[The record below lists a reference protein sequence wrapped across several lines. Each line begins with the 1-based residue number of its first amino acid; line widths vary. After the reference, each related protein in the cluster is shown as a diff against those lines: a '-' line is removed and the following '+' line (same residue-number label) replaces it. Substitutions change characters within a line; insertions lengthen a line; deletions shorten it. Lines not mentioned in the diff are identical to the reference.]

1 MEVESAP
8 DAVNDVEDVSV
19 GFAVDEVADDPA
31 KDEDVEVVET
41 LVADTVHEVLSVVF
55 KEAEEVSTDDVGA
68 TDSDEVTVV
77 ETDAG
82 STAFMPAIIGG
93 ASRGIGPDGEL
104 TPAGIGSVGVS
115 TGGVGAF
122 AGGVGA
128 FAGSFGAFA
137 GSFDGS
143 TGGSGAFAGSF
154 GAFAGSFDGSTGES
168 GSGTGV
174 LGGLI
179 GRVGDAELVLFV
191 EDVLY
196 PVDED
201 WKDVGDTELVLSAE
215 VEVPYTEEEDE
226 DTPEGARTRT
236 VTAWLTDSVELGIVE
251 VELKLADGVTQVD
264 PAPSVVVEYTDGDEV
279 AEGAIEDVELEDVI
293 DVERSVCV
301 SSRMNL
307 SARRARTLLV
317 VLVRLAVVE
326 LLVMIVVL
334 VESVEEIGVAV
345 DWRAV
350 DVPLTPSD
358 EVHDGSTVEV
368 EPMPELVNVS
378 SVVFIRAAIPR
389 RDDPLR
395 VVVGALSEE
404 TVGEVDMSNVELVY
418 TKEEPDVVVVE
429 FPGTL
434 LVELKDVFDA
444 WLDEVVAESPVSDS
458 ARAATGMLVSWTTFN
473 MPASEVIATSTAV
486 L

>member
-19 GFAVDEVADDPA
+19 GLVVDEVADDPA

-41 LVADTVHEVLSVVF
+41 LVAVTMHEVLSVVF

-77 ETDAG
+77 EDDEE
-82 STAFMPAIIGG
+82 STAFMPANIGG
-93 ASRGIGPDGEL
+93 ASRRIGPDGEL
-104 TPAGIGSVGVS
+104 TPAVIGGFGASLGTSPSGFGASASGFGTVTGGFGTVTGGFGTVTGAVEGS
-115 TGGVGAF
+115 TGCFGVF
-122 AGGVGA
+122 AGN
-128 FAGSFGAFA
+128 
-137 GSFDGS
+137 FDGS
-143 TGGSGAFAGSF
+143 TGNL
-154 GAFAGSFDGSTGES
+154 DGSTGNFE
-168 GSGTGV
+168 GSTGGVTGV

-279 AEGAIEDVELEDVI
+279 AEGAIEDVELVGVMDV
-293 DVERSVCV
+293 DRFVCV

-317 VLVRLAVVE
+317 VLVRVVVVVP
-326 LLVMIVVL
+326 LVMIVVL
-334 VESVEEIGVAV
+334 VESVEAIGVEV

-350 DVPLTPSD
+350 EVLLTPPD
-358 EVHDGSTVEV
+358 EMQDGSKVEDEARLEV
-368 EPMPELVNVS
+368 VDAS
-378 SVVFIRAAIPR
+378 FVVFLRAAIPR

-395 VVVGALSEE
+395 VAVGALSEDIVE
-404 TVGEVDMSNVELVY
+404 EVDVSNVELV
-418 TKEEPDVVVVE
+418 
-429 FPGTL
+429 
-434 LVELKDVFDA
+434 
-444 WLDEVVAESPVSDS
+444 
-458 ARAATGMLVSWTTFN
+458 
-473 MPASEVIATSTAV
+473 
-486 L
+486 

>member
-1 MEVESAP
+1 M
-8 DAVNDVEDVSV
+8 
-19 GFAVDEVADDPA
+19 VDEVADDPA

-41 LVADTVHEVLSVVF
+41 LVAVTMHEVLSVVF

-77 ETDAG
+77 EDDEE
-82 STAFMPAIIGG
+82 STAFMPANIGG

-115 TGGVGAF
+115 TGSVGAF

-143 TGGSGAFAGSF
+143 TGGVGAFAGSF
-154 GAFAGSFDGSTGES
+154 GAFAGSFGALAGSFDGSTGES

-201 WKDVGDTELVLSAE
+201 WKDVCDTELVLSAE
-215 VEVPYTEEEDE
+215 LEVPYTEEEDE
-226 DTPEGARTRT
+226 DTSEGARTRT

-279 AEGAIEDVELEDVI
+279 AEGAIEDVELVGVM
-293 DVERSVCV
+293 DVERFVCV

-317 VLVRLAVVE
+317 VLVRVAVVVP
-326 LLVMIVVL
+326 LVMIVVL
-334 VESVEEIGVAV
+334 VESVEATGVAV
-345 DWRAV
+345 DCKAV

-418 TKEEPDVVVVE
+418 TEEEPDVVVVE
-429 FPGTL
+429 FPGTP

-458 ARAATGMLVSWTTFN
+458 ARAATGMLVSLTTFN

>member
-19 GFAVDEVADDPA
+19 GLVVDEVADDPA

-41 LVADTVHEVLSVVF
+41 LVAVTMHEVLSVVF

-77 ETDAG
+77 EADEE
-82 STAFMPAIIGG
+82 STAFMPANIGG
-93 ASRGIGPDGEL
+93 ASRRIGPDGEL
-104 TPAGIGSVGVS
+104 TPAVIGGFGASLGTSPSGFGASPSGFGTVTGGFGTV
-115 TGGVGAF
+115 TGGVGVF
-122 AGGVGA
+122 AGN
-128 FAGSFGAFA
+128 
-137 GSFDGS
+137 FDGS
-143 TGGSGAFAGSF
+143 TGGV
-154 GAFAGSFDGSTGES
+154 
-168 GSGTGV
+168 TGV

-226 DTPEGARTRT
+226 DTSEGARTRT

-251 VELKLADGVTQVD
+251 VELELADGVTQVD

-279 AEGAIEDVELEDVI
+279 AEGAIEDVELEGVI

-317 VLVRLAVVE
+317 VLVRVAVVVP
-326 LLVMIVVL
+326 LVMIVVL
-334 VESVEEIGVAV
+334 VESVEVTGVAV
-345 DWRAV
+345 DCKAV
-350 DVPLTPSD
+350 DVPLTPPD
-358 EVHDGSTVEV
+358 EVHDGSKVEV
-368 EPMPELVNVS
+368 EPRLEIVNVS
-378 SVVFIRAAIPR
+378 SVVFLRAAIPR

-395 VVVGALSEE
+395 VVVGALSEDA
-404 TVGEVDMSNVELVY
+404 VGEADLSDVKLVE
-418 TKEEPDVVVVE
+418 TEEEPDVVVVE
-429 FPGTL
+429 FSGTP
-434 LVELKDVFDA
+434 LVELKDGVGKEEADVDVDDP
-444 WLDEVVAESPVSDS
+444 LS
-458 ARAATGMLVSWTTFN
+458 A
-473 MPASEVIATSTAV
+473 
-486 L
+486 